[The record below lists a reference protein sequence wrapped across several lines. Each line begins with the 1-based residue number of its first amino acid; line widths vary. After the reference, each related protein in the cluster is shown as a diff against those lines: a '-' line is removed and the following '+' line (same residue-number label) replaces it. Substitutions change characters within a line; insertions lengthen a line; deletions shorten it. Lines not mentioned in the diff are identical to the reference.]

1 MVQNLNTKLLQ
12 AIIQSQAGWN
22 KGDSQKVISL
32 MNTKI
37 IITLL
42 HQGMT
47 GFGAPRDVKG
57 KHLKRIW
64 ELVRSRNLFVEKKQ
78 TTNICRSTPRRLKS
92 HWTVF
97 KQKRRSSDSAQII
110 SRKFLTSQYHAKP
123 ILKTKTFHHQLDNF
137 MLYQFLNSRFLQSIS
152 Y

>member
-1 MVQNLNTKLLQ
+1 
-12 AIIQSQAGWN
+12 
-22 KGDSQKVISL
+22 
-32 MNTKI
+32 
-37 IITLL
+37 
-42 HQGMT
+42 MT

-137 MLYQFLNSRFLQSIS
+137 MLYQFLNSRFLIKHTHNSTITMLLKS
-152 Y
+152 HDIVANWNNIYMHVENKYEVLSSKFK